1 MDESVRTLPQ
11 VSYTELRTAV
21 EEMCARLGIP
31 GSLSEVYDLY
41 RAVLREREKA
51 ANYIHRL
58 NVGDD

>member
-1 MDESVRTLPQ
+1 MDDTVRTLPQ
-11 VSYTELRTAV
+11 VSYTELHAAV

-41 RAVLREREKA
+41 LAVLREREKA
-51 ANYIHRL
+51 ASYIHRL

>member
-1 MDESVRTLPQ
+1 MDDAVRTLPQ
-11 VSYTELRTAV
+11 VGHTELRAAV

-41 RAVLREREKA
+41 GAVLREREKA